1 MTLIPFE
8 YNDQPVRVI
17 EIDGEPWF
25 VLADLCK
32 VLGMTRSAA
41 QVSERLEDGVR
52 QTYPITDSLGRT
64 QQATIVSEAGMYEV
78 VIRSDKPEAAA
89 FRRWIT
95 HEVLPAIRKHGSYG
109 IQRQLTP
116 DEIVAQ
122 ALQITNER
130 VKALAATVED
140 QRRHLAIVQPK
151 ADAFDRWL
159 SSNINYAVDTV
170 AKALRTSGVRIGR
183 NRLHDLMRTPRRE
196 GGLGWT
202 YRVSRG
208 IAPMQEQ
215 VECGRLAVKFGR
227 FDNSKTGEEEASST
241 VRITPKGAAWLATY
255 FGVLPEDVA
264 YNLEGGADDVAA

>member
-130 VKALAATVED
+130 VKALAATVTSASCPKTSPTTWKEAPTMLPPENAVPLPHRPAYLVAPD
-140 QRRHLAIVQPK
+140 GRVWSHKTERFLAETGYPGSSAGRR
-151 ADAFDRWL
+151 
-159 SSNINYAVDTV
+159 
-170 AKALRTSGVRIGR
+170 VRIGH
-183 NRLHDLMRTPRRE
+183 LA
-196 GGLGWT
+196 
-202 YRVSRG
+202 YRVRDLVSVLHG
-208 IAPMQEQ
+208 STMAYED
-215 VECGRLAVKFGR
+215 RLDAER
-227 FDNSKTGEEEASST
+227 DDEA
-241 VRITPKGAAWLATY
+241 
-255 FGVLPEDVA
+255 
-264 YNLEGGADDVAA
+264 